1 MTENEA
7 ITAPTPATVP
17 AALAEHAVGL
27 DHVALA
33 VPDLE
38 EAVAFYRDVLG
49 FEVLERR
56 ETKGKFTGMVSAVTR
71 CGPLVFVLVQGTS
84 AESQVSRYI
93 ARYGAGVQHV
103 AVEVRDL
110 PKVMEGLKASGMK
123 FDTTLIQGS
132 GIRQA
137 FTHRDEASGMM
148 YELIERQ
155 EPDGHFTDESVGEL
169 FRQLEESGSY

>member
-1 MTENEA
+1 MTV
-7 ITAPTPATVP
+7 TPESVT
-17 AALAEHAVGL
+17 AALPSVLSDNALGV

-38 EAVAFYRDVLG
+38 KAIAFYRDVLG

-71 CGPLVFVLVQGTS
+71 CGELIFVLVQGTS
-84 AESQVSRYI
+84 AESQVSRYV

-103 AVEVRDL
+103 AIEVKNL
-110 PKVMEGLKASGMK
+110 PKVMEGLQAAGLK
-123 FDTTLIQGS
+123 FDTSLIQGS

-155 EPDGHFTDESVGEL
+155 EPDGHFTDESVAEL

>member
-1 MTENEA
+1 MTTTTE
-7 ITAPTPATVP
+7 PHSPAV
-17 AALAEHAVGL
+17 ASVLAEHSVGV

-38 EAVAFYRDVLG
+38 KAVAFYRDVLG

-56 ETKGKFTGMVSAVTR
+56 ETKGQFTGMVSAVTK

-84 AESQVSRYI
+84 PESQVSQYVD
-93 ARYGAGVQHV
+93 RYGAGVQHV
-103 AVEVRDL
+103 AIEVKDL
-110 PKVMEGLKASGMK
+110 PKVMEGLKASGLE
-123 FDTTLIQGS
+123 FDTTLIQGT

-155 EPDGHFTDESVGEL
+155 QPDGHFTDESVAEL
-169 FRQLEESGSY
+169 FRQLEASGSY